1 VTITPAG
8 RYAAIYVTAQEQDG
22 DIGSSRRL
30 LVVAIARARNTGM
43 QVSAEGDQLLEKG
56 EGPVLMEPVRATIAL
71 RRSGTP
77 TVHLLD
83 HDGRRTGKTLG
94 VRDGTF
100 EIDGARDR
108 TPYYLVE
115 Y

>member
-1 VTITPAG
+1 
-8 RYAAIYVTAQEQDG
+8 
-22 DIGSSRRL
+22 
-30 LVVAIARARNTGM
+30 
-43 QVSAEGDQLLEKG
+43 
-56 EGPVLMEPVRATIAL
+56 MEPVRAAIAL
-71 RRSGTP
+71 RRAGAP

-83 HDGRRTGKTLG
+83 HDGLRTEKKLA

-108 TPYYLVE
+108 TPYYLIE